1 MYIYICIYMYIYMC
15 IYIYICIHMYI
26 YMYMYI
32 YINIHPV
39 SYTCM
44 YMYICVYIRA
54 IYVSRVVGVLLID
67 TLVRSDS
74 EGQKINSGFRVRS

>member
-1 MYIYICIYMYIYMC
+1 MYIYICIYIYIYMC
-15 IYIYICIHMYI
+15 IYYICIHMYI
-26 YMYMYI
+26 YMYIYI
-32 YINIHPV
+32 YIHPV

-67 TLVRSDS
+67 TQVRSDS
-74 EGQKINSGFRVRS
+74 EGQKINRGLRVRS